1 MPIQYQLV
9 LQWDQA
15 ALDDDGIASIQ
26 TCLSEQLAEDHL
38 ADGYD
43 FGGDTINL
51 FIITCQPEAAF
62 SAASRLITEAGL
74 RPPARAG
81 YRHFDVDETA
91 AEVAARD
98 ESYWAYRPVWPKDLQ
113 VFSVI

>member
-15 ALDDDGIASIQ
+15 ALDDDGIASIE
-26 TCLSEQLAEDHL
+26 TCLLAQLGEDHL

-43 FGGDTINL
+43 FGSDTTNL
-51 FIITCQPEAAF
+51 FIITGQPDAAF
-62 SAASRLITEAGL
+62 KAASRLITEAGL

-91 AEVAARD
+91 AEVVARD
-98 ESYWAYRPVWPKDLQ
+98 ENYWAYRPLWPQDLQ
-113 VFSVI
+113 VFSVL